1 MPVSLVHQI
10 KLVSEWAPL
19 LSFGQRWLAE
29 VDPGRRIDIAGDCS
43 EWLAAKTDTK
53 FDDQIVS
60 RLFAMLKTKEG
71 EEFVRY
77 LVTVGETVS
86 AAAAAAEGV
95 QS

>member
-1 MPVSLVHQI
+1 MPISIVQQI

-19 LSFGQRWLAE
+19 LAFGQRWLAE
-29 VDPGRRIDIAGDCS
+29 KDPGRRVDILGDTA
-43 EWLAAKTDTK
+43 EWLASKTATK

-60 RLFAMLKTKEG
+60 RLFAMLKTSEG

-95 QS
+95 QA